1 MIVISVVR
9 RRALSAFLVA
19 LLALGITAFQVP
31 TAQAATGPVTV
42 SLTFNDGL
50 ASQYQ
55 FARTVLSSHGVN
67 GTFYVAT
74 SWMATQDAKYMRS
87 WQLDNLHR
95 DGNEIG
101 GMGKDHK
108 DLTATYNS
116 DPAADLAYKQDQ
128 VCGDKQKLTD
138 LGYAPV
144 SFSYPFSA
152 NNAAATSVVRGC
164 GYTSGRVVGGLS
176 STGPTYSEA
185 VPPANAFGL
194 RTLGTPSGPI
204 TLAALQAAVTGAST
218 HGGGWVPIAFNAV
231 CDSSD
236 AGYSTCMAGSKP
248 VDAAVLSQFLDWMA
262 SGAPAGSTVRT
273 VRSVMGAAAAPP
285 LPARPTAVSVTFD
298 DGDASQYGVRSA
310 LADHGAKGTFYI
322 NSGAIDDHEAGA
334 MTWSQVSSL
343 GSDGNDIGGHTRTHV
358 NMTSTSTSFD
368 SKWREV
374 CDDRARLFAQ
384 GFNPVSFAY
393 PEGAFNSA
401 AEGIVKGCGYQS
413 GRTAG
418 ALAAAGPRYAESFSP
433 GDPYAF
439 QALGT
444 TYNGPITLQSLQDAV
459 NAAVEHGGGWV
470 PTVFHQVCYP
480 GQGNYDTCM
489 AAYRPVDVTVLDA
502 FLAWCQANAGRG
514 VSVRTV
520 ADVLGSGATTPAVAV
535 TSPAAGGTAATATP
549 AVSGTQTGSGT
560 VSLSVWSGK
569 YSSGTP
575 LTTVQATPGGDGTWS
590 VQLATLANG
599 SYTVQASQPG
609 SGVTGRSVPTTFTV
623 AAP

>member
-19 LLALGITAFQVP
+19 LVALAITAFQVP
-31 TAQAATGPVTV
+31 TAHAATGPVTV

-55 FARTVLSSHGVN
+55 FARPVLASHGVN

-95 DGNEIG
+95 DGDEIG

-138 LGYAPV
+138 LGYSPV

-152 NNAAATSVVRGC
+152 NNAAASSVVRGC

-176 STGPTYSEA
+176 STGPAYAEA
-185 VPPANAFGL
+185 VPPANPFGL
-194 RTLGTPSGPI
+194 RTLGTPNGPI
-204 TLAALQAAVTGAST
+204 TLAALQAAVTAAST
-218 HGGGWVPIAFNAV
+218 HNGGWVPIAFNAV

-273 VRSVMGAAAAPP
+273 VRSVMGAAASPT
-285 LPARPTAVSVTFD
+285 LPSRPTAVSVTFD
-298 DGDASQYGVRSA
+298 DGDAAQYGVRPV
-310 LADHGAKGTFYI
+310 LASHGVKGTFYI

-334 MTWSQVSSL
+334 MTWSQVSDL

-433 GDPYAF
+433 NDPYAF

-459 NAAVEHGGGWV
+459 NAVVDHGGGWI
-470 PTVFHQVCYP
+470 PTVFHQICYP
-480 GQGNYDTCM
+480 GQSSYDACM

-502 FLAWCQANAGRG
+502 FLTWCADNAARG
-514 VSVRTV
+514 ISVRTV
-520 ADVLGSGATTPAVAV
+520 RDVLGSGATTPVVSV
-535 TSPAAGGTAATATP
+535 TSPAGNGTVTTSTP
-549 AVSGTQTGSGT
+549 TVSGTQTGSGS

-575 LTTVQATPGGDGTWS
+575 LTTVQATPDANGTWS
-590 VQLATLANG
+590 AQLASLANG
-599 SYTVQASQPG
+599 SYTVQATQAG